1 MKRIKRATALAL
13 SLCLMVFGAFGVLAE
28 QEDVDVIGD
37 LLNYFLGATQQA
49 QEEEPVQDDAAESY
63 ANPEDYVAGEE
74 EYVFDDYEEELQ
86 KLTDKKC
93 KELDDLTAKKE
104 AELMAV

>member
-1 MKRIKRATALAL
+1 MLKTLYASCAILFLLLSAATAEQWYFLPNYRHDVRGIENAFREGKGFHKRIPSGLAHL
-13 SLCLMVFGAFGVLAE
+13 RSP
-28 QEDVDVIGD
+28 DGD
-37 LLNYFLGATQQA
+37 LT
-49 QEEEPVQDDAAESY
+49 
-63 ANPEDYVAGEE
+63 
-74 EYVFDDYEEELQ
+74 EEELQ